1 MTARAAIVVAAAA
14 VGRSVG
20 SAVRGVNAHRG
31 MGGPIASAG
40 AVREMNPKLHRVV
53 PEVVLLLFE
62 FVLLPCTKCCVF
74 NLIAYLLLFLH
85 RFFHSLPLQLG

>member
-1 MTARAAIVVAAAA
+1 MTARAAIAAEAAA
-14 VGRSVG
+14 VGRSV
-20 SAVRGVNAHRG
+20 VRGVNAHRG

-74 NLIAYLLLFLH
+74 NLITYLLLFLH

>member
-1 MTARAAIVVAAAA
+1 MTARAAIAVAAAA

-53 PEVVLLLFE
+53 PEVVCFYLNLFYCH
-62 FVLLPCTKCCVF
+62 VQNVVYST
-74 NLIAYLLLFLH
+74 
-85 RFFHSLPLQLG
+85 